1 MKHILLTFASLLIV
15 NAAFAKGP
23 KYASK
28 ETESIVQKMV
38 EAHGGYEKWKSIKT
52 MSFSNVMHSQALGV
66 LRFWIHD
73 QVVEMDSRRLYQDW
87 PLVGSK
93 LSFDGEKVWSVDW
106 RVPNPPAH
114 QQSVFFYYLNLPWLT
129 QDDHVVL
136 SDAELIEH
144 KGFDNKVY
152 KINMSYS
159 KAPTVGK
166 TDRDSYILYIDSQS
180 YLLVGYEYSLTYGPI
195 LDAVGAPKD
204 QDSFGPV
211 LRKNNYIAE
220 IDGLKFAVLFTTHDS
235 EMTAQYGDHAI
246 YDLQLDVEFDESR
259 MKAPANAV
267 VDPAIDKRQ

>member
-1 MKHILLTFASLLIV
+1 MLLTLAGLLLV
-15 NAAFAKGP
+15 NVSFAKGP

-38 EAHGGYEKWKSIKT
+38 QAHGGYEKWKSIKT

-106 RVPNPPAH
+106 RIPNPPGH

-129 QDDHVVL
+129 QDDHVIL
-136 SDAELIEH
+136 GEPELIEH

-152 KINMSYS
+152 KIKMSYS
-159 KAPTVGK
+159 EAPTVGK
-166 TDRDSYILYIDSQS
+166 TDRDSYVLYIDSEN

-211 LRKNNYIAE
+211 LRKNNYIAD
-220 IDGLKFAVLFTTHDS
+220 INGLKFAVLFTTHDS

-246 YDLQLDVEFDESR
+246 YDLKLDVEFDESR
-259 MKAPANAV
+259 MVAPPNAV